1 MLPPESPSLYELLAG
16 AGLINYD
23 MIDPPQPHPQ
33 QNHQQQQQS
42 FCSSSYYIPMMDVSN
57 ERDAGSDGIPEDR
70 TTAALRNHKEAEKR
84 RRARINSHLDKLRS
98 LLPCNSK
105 TDKATLLAMVVQRVR
120 ELKQQ
125 TSDITALGTFPSES
139 DEISVL
145 SCEDDYSEVD
155 ILGGCAGGS
164 GLVFKASFCCEDRSD
179 LLPELIE
186 VLNSLH
192 LKVQK
197 AEMSTLG
204 GRMRNVLVVAASKD
218 QSVESIQFL
227 QNSLKSLL
235 ERPGSAER
243 SKRRRILDRK
253 IIV

>member
-1 MLPPESPSLYELLAG
+1 MQPPQSPSLSGLRAG
-16 AGLINYD
+16 AGLIDY
-23 MIDPPQPHPQ
+23 DPPQLY
-33 QNHQQQQQS
+33 QNHHHHQQQQQQQQS
-42 FCSSSYYIPMMDVSN
+42 FCSSSYYIPTTDASN
-57 ERDAGSDGIPEDR
+57 EMDAGSEGIPKDR
-70 TTAALRNHKEAEKR
+70 TSAALRNHKEAEKR
-84 RRARINSHLDKLRS
+84 RRARISSHLDKLRS

-145 SCEDDYSEVD
+145 SCDDDYYEADV
-155 ILGGCAGGS
+155 LGDGS
-164 GLVFKASFCCEDRSD
+164 GLSFKASFCCEDRSD
-179 LLPELIE
+179 LLTELIE
-186 VLNSLH
+186 VLNSLR
-192 LKVQK
+192 LRVQK

-204 GRMRNVLVVAASKD
+204 GRMRNVLVVAAGKD

-235 ERPGSAER
+235 ERSGSGER
-243 SKRRRILDRK
+243 SKRRRVLERK
-253 IIV
+253 VMV